1 MKNYK
6 KTSFFLL
13 LSTLTINAYDTS
25 GRPSID
31 DLDDQSG
38 DFTFPSFST
47 PKKTPLE
54 KEVERT
60 KPTAQPTPKKSSHP
74 FSERQ
79 QQREAQKVQDAN
91 KIIGDISD
99 IIENIGHDDSTFL
112 NKMEQEKKAY
122 SQTCENIAK
131 EHALG
136 RYEKIFIGMSII
148 AGAGAL
154 ITDAAEN
161 APQYAIIGLVCA
173 AGSLSSYC
181 FRRIKCTQKEHEA
194 LEVYRAKLKSI
205 DSYQKSTGNKL
216 ILEVEEKL
224 AVLKGLDLPEL
235 RNVVAE
241 IETELSNLKKTFA

>member
-54 KEVERT
+54 KEVEKT
-60 KPTAQPTPKKSSHP
+60 KPTAESVPKKAPLS
-74 FSERQ
+74 FLEK
-79 QQREAQKVQDAN
+79 QRESQKVQDAN

-99 IIENIGHDDSTFL
+99 IIKNIGHNDSTFL
-112 NKMEQEKKAY
+112 NKMEQEKNAY
-122 SQTCENIAK
+122 SQTRENIAK
-131 EHALG
+131 EQALG
-136 RYEKIFIGMSII
+136 RYEKIFIGISII

-161 APQYAIIGLVCA
+161 APKYALIGLACA
-173 AGSLSSYC
+173 VGSLSSYC
-181 FRRIKCTQKEHEA
+181 FRHIQCAKKEYDA
-194 LEVYRAKLKSI
+194 L
-205 DSYQKSTGNKL
+205 DSYVTQFKNIGAHQKSTFNEH
-216 ILEVEEKL
+216 ISEIEEKL
-224 AVLKGLDLPEL
+224 AALKSLDLPEL
-235 RNVVAE
+235 RKVVAE
-241 IETELSNLKKTFA
+241 IETDLSNLKKTFA